1 MIPQTWLNVALKFA
15 MVGNNLHALCLFH
28 SGRDL
33 PQWLMRLVIDSG
45 FVFYSLFYL
54 FFSCLFFCI
63 FFVLGCN
70 LTLVFSL
77 VFNKKLFELLFFKK
91 KILLWLCHFS
101 FLVYFMLVFLC
112 RIFFTIF
119 YFFANKFEWSMH
131 YLKKYMI
138 TKKKL

>member
-77 VFNKKLFELLFFKK
+77 VFNKKLFELLFF
-91 KILLWLCHFS
+91 
-101 FLVYFMLVFLC
+101 
-112 RIFFTIF
+112 
-119 YFFANKFEWSMH
+119 
-131 YLKKYMI
+131 
-138 TKKKL
+138 